1 MAYSYQQK
9 QRDRS
14 QQPDREVD
22 LAGPNMF
29 QQNGLSLDQ
38 APPISVVFRLFLM
51 AALFGILAGF
61 LILFYRETVF
71 DPASTGAITLTHA
84 LTLGVMASFM
94 LGALFQMLPVIAGV
108 VLDSPI
114 KRSWWIQ
121 APFSLGTIMLLLAF
135 NLPAYSQL
143 YMIASLLLGMSLL
156 GAIAIMLSK
165 LMRLSHHSSSSRGM
179 MVALLAFA
187 VTILL
192 ALYLTAALSGL
203 SEGSYYLEVKTL
215 HYHFGLLGWVA
226 LLIISISFQVVEM
239 FYVTPPYPRI
249 LSQYLTGAILFLLL
263 IKIPLILFLPS
274 AIVVTDTLLA
284 LLLIIFAI
292 TTLYRFSQRKRPL
305 ADATMWFWR
314 LGMGSLILSM
324 LLWIISLLVSYPL
337 LQSVTNIA
345 FASFAL
351 SVVFAM
357 FYKIVPFLTWFHLNA
372 QGYYTAPMMHE
383 VIHPKTAKKH
393 FWIHFAAIV
402 MLLLSLFVGK
412 LIFVAGTLTILSFGW
427 IAYQIIH
434 AHRLYHKTE
443 ATGEKFDMGNMG

>member
-1 MAYSYQQK
+1 
-9 QRDRS
+9 
-14 QQPDREVD
+14 
-22 LAGPNMF
+22 MF

-61 LILFYRETVF
+61 LILFYQETVF
-71 DPASTGAITLTHA
+71 DPASTGAITLTHT

-108 VLDSPI
+108 VLDAPI

-121 APFSLGTIMLLLAF
+121 APFALGTITLLLAF

-143 YMIASLLLGMSLL
+143 YIIASLLLGMSLL
-156 GAIAIMLSK
+156 GAIALMLSK

-179 MVALLAFA
+179 MIALFAFS

-192 ALYLTAALSGL
+192 AFYLTATLSGFAD
-203 SEGSYYLEVKTL
+203 GSHYSQVKIL
-215 HYHFGLLGWVA
+215 HYHFGLIGWIA

-249 LSQYLTGAILFLLL
+249 LSQYLTGTILFLLL
-263 IKIPLILFLPS
+263 IKIPLLLFLPS

-284 LLLIIFAI
+284 LLLILFAI

-305 ADATMWFWR
+305 ADAAMWFWR

-324 LLWIISLLVSYPL
+324 LLWIISLFTSYPL
-337 LQSVTNIA
+337 LQSIAYIA

-393 FWIHFAAIV
+393 FWIHLAAIIV
-402 MLLLSLFVGK
+402 LLLSLFAGK
-412 LIFVAGTLTILSFGW
+412 LIFIAGALTILSFGW
-427 IAYQIIH
+427 VAYQIIH
-434 AHRLYHKTE
+434 AHLLYRKTE

>member
-1 MAYSYQQK
+1 
-9 QRDRS
+9 
-14 QQPDREVD
+14 
-22 LAGPNMF
+22 MF

-38 APPISVVFRLFLM
+38 APPISVVFRLFFM

-61 LILFYRETVF
+61 LILFYQETIF
-71 DPASTGAITLTHA
+71 DSASTGAITLTHT
-84 LTLGVMASFM
+84 LTLGVMASIM

-121 APFSLGTIMLLLAF
+121 APFALGTITLLLAF
-135 NLPAYSQL
+135 NLPEYSQL

-156 GAIAIMLSK
+156 GAIALMLSK
-165 LMRLSHHSSSSRGM
+165 LMKLSHHSASSRGM
-179 MVALLAFA
+179 MFALLAFTM
-187 VTILL
+187 TISL
-192 ALYLTAALSGL
+192 ALYLTAILSGFG
-203 SEGSYYLEVKTL
+203 EGDYYLQVKTL
-215 HYHFGLLGWVA
+215 HYHFGLFGWIA

-239 FYVTPPYPRI
+239 FYVTPPYPKI
-249 LSQYLTGAILFLLL
+249 VSQYLTGVILLLLL
-263 IKIPLILFLPS
+263 IKIPLILFVPS
-274 AIVVTDTLLA
+274 AIVATNTLLA
-284 LLLIIFAI
+284 LLLILFATI
-292 TTLYRFSQRKRPL
+292 TLYRFSQRKRPL

-324 LLWIISLLVSYPL
+324 LLWIISLFASYPL
-337 LQSVTNIA
+337 LQSVAYIA

-393 FWIHFAAIV
+393 FWIHLAAIV
-402 MLLLSLFVGK
+402 VLLMSLFAGK
-412 LIFVAGTLTILSFGW
+412 LIFIAGVLTILSFGW
-427 IAYQIIH
+427 VAWQIIH
-434 AHRLYHKTE
+434 AHRLYRKTE
-443 ATGEKFDMGNMG
+443 ATGEKFDMGNM

>member
-1 MAYSYQQK
+1 
-9 QRDRS
+9 
-14 QQPDREVD
+14 
-22 LAGPNMF
+22 MF

-38 APPISVVFRLFLM
+38 APPISVVFRLFFM
-51 AALFGILAGF
+51 AALFGMLTGII
-61 LILFYRETVF
+61 ILFYQETVF
-71 DPASTGAITLTHA
+71 DPASIGAITLVHT

-108 VLDSPI
+108 VLDAPV

-121 APFSLGTIMLLLAF
+121 APFALGTITLLSSF

-143 YMIASLLLGMSLL
+143 YILASLLLGMSLL
-156 GAIAIMLSK
+156 GAIVLMLSK
-165 LMRLSHHSSSSRGM
+165 LTKLSHHSASSRGM
-179 MVALLAFA
+179 MIALFAFAITLLLAF
-187 VTILL
+187 
-192 ALYLTAALSGL
+192 YLTATLSGFM
-203 SEGSYYLEVKTL
+203 EGSYYAQVKIL
-215 HYHFGLLGWVA
+215 HYNFGLLGWIA

-239 FYVTPPYPRI
+239 FYVTPPYPKTV
-249 LSQYLTGAILFLLL
+249 SQYLAGAIVLLLL
-263 IKIPLILFLPS
+263 IKIPLLLFAPS
-274 AIVVTDTLLA
+274 SVIAVNILLA
-284 LLLIIFAI
+284 LLLITFALF
-292 TTLYRFSQRKRPL
+292 TLYRFSQRKRPL

-314 LGMGSLILSM
+314 LGMGSLIFSM
-324 LLWIISLLVSYPL
+324 LFWIISQFASYTIF
-337 LQSVTNIA
+337 QSVMYIA

-393 FWIHFAAIV
+393 FWIHLTAII

-412 LIFVAGTLTILSFGW
+412 LIFVAGVLMILSFGW

-434 AHRLYHKTE
+434 AHLLYRTTE
-443 ATGEKFDMGNMG
+443 KTGEKFDMGNME